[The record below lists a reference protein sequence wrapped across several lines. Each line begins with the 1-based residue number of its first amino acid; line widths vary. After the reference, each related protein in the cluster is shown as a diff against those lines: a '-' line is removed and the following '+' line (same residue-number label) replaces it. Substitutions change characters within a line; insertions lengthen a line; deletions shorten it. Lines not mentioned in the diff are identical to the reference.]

1 MSLRTAEPAW
11 LPPPTVDVTTPE
23 REPMR
28 PVPYRV
34 AAVHRDNDDTFT
46 LELTPP
52 AHHQVVPFRPGQFN
66 MLYVF
71 GVGEVPI
78 SISGDPDR
86 PETLVHT
93 TREVGA
99 VTRAMRALRVGDAIG
114 VRGPFG
120 TSWPVD
126 AAEGRDVVLIAGGI
140 GLPPLRPALYHVLA
154 RRERYGRVMLLYGAR
169 TPEDMM
175 FPAELAEWRS
185 HFDLEVHIT
194 VDRAT
199 GNWRG
204 NVGVVTPIVKRAP
217 IDPRRTVAMICG
229 PEIMIRYACE
239 ELARRGVSPQDT
251 YVSLERNMKC
261 AVGLCGHCQLGPHLV
276 CRDGPVLAYDQV
288 EHLLDHGEV

>member
-1 MSLRTAEPAW
+1 MLPRSAERPWA
-11 LPPPTVDVTTPE
+11 PPLAGAPDHG
-23 REPMR
+23 PMH
-28 PVPYRV
+28 PVVYRV
-34 AAVHRDNDDTFT
+34 AAQRADTDDTFT
-46 LELTPP
+46 LTLRPP
-52 AHHQVVPFRPGQFN
+52 TGHAAAPFRPGQFN

-86 PETLVHT
+86 PDELVHT

-99 VTRAMRALRVGDAIG
+99 VTRAMRDLGVGAAIG

-120 TSWPVD
+120 SSWPVD

-154 RRERYGRVMLLYGAR
+154 RRERYGRVVLLYGSR
-169 TPEDMM
+169 TPEDLL
-175 FPAELAEWRS
+175 FRDELSAWRAQL
-185 HFDLEVHIT
+185 DLEVHVT

-199 GNWRG
+199 GAWRG
-204 NVGVVTPIVKRAP
+204 NVGVCTPLVKRAP

-229 PEIMIRYACE
+229 PEVMIRAACT
-239 ELARRGVSPQDT
+239 ELARRGVSPEDT

-261 AVGLCGHCQLGPHLV
+261 AVGLCGHCQLGPYLV
-276 CRDGPVLAYDQV
+276 CRDGPVFAYDQV
-288 EHLLDHGEV
+288 ERLLDHGEV